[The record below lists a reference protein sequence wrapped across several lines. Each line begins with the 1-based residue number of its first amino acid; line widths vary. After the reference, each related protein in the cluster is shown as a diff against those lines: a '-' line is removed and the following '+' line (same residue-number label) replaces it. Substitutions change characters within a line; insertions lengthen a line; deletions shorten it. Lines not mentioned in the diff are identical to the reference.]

1 MTREQFR
8 SMTEDRVVL
17 LDGATGTNMMKAG
30 MPRHTCPE
38 AWILDH
44 PAAIQSLQGAYA
56 EAGSRIV
63 YAPTFSANRISL
75 AKHHLEDRTEELNKG
90 LVRLTRKA
98 VGQEVLV
105 AGDMTT
111 TGEML
116 DPLGDLEEEELLDA
130 YREQAAWLDEAG
142 VDLYIAETLMCV
154 REAELAL
161 QAVRS
166 VTDKPFMCTLTVQPD
181 GRAWFGGTAAE
192 LAEKLQAEGA
202 DAVGVNCSGGPEQM
216 LPVIEAMVSA
226 VSASGIPLIAKPN
239 AGLPVTDASGN
250 TVYPM
255 QAEEFADHMQI
266 LVKAGARIIG
276 GCCGTTPAYIQ
287 ALKGRMEGI

>member
-1 MTREQFR
+1 MTRKEFLAL
-8 SMTEDRVVL
+8 TEASVVL

-30 MPRHTCPE
+30 MPRHACAE

-44 PAAIQSLQGAYA
+44 PEAIQTLQKAYA

-75 AKHHLEDRTEELNKG
+75 AKHHLEQDAERLNTG
-90 LVRLTRKA
+90 LVRLSREA
-98 VGQEVLV
+98 AGPDVLV

-116 DPLGDLEEEELLDA
+116 DPLGDLTEEELFEA
-130 YREQAAWLDEAG
+130 YREQALFLDRAG
-142 VDLYIAETLMCV
+142 VDLFIAETLMCV
-154 REAELAL
+154 QEAEIAL

-166 VTDKPFMCTLTVQPD
+166 VCEKPFMCTLTVQEN
-181 GRAWFGGTAAE
+181 GRAWFGGTAVE
-192 LAEKLQAEGA
+192 LAEELPPAGA

-216 LPVIEAMVSA
+216 LPIIEEMLQT
-226 VSASGIPLIAKPN
+226 ASVPVIAKPN
-239 AGLPVTDASGN
+239 AGLPVTDAAGN
-250 TVYPM
+250 SVYSM
-255 QAEEFADHMQI
+255 GAEEFAGHMKRI
-266 LVKAGARIIG
+266 ADAGARLIG

-287 ALKGRMEGI
+287 ACREELSHVQ